1 MKFVTVYIA
10 RFNIISILLQKHST
24 MSLQQYNLLMSNL
37 LNEKHT
43 LAKLR
48 EKLERRRGKL
58 CRSYK
63 EKTTIN
69 NRFMNLHE
77 GHCAETC
84 CQLGCFLDHTSYL
97 TKILYSLLPKQ
108 WSGNSK

>member
-48 EKLERRRGKL
+48 EKLEGRRGKL

-63 EKTTIN
+63 GFGHLARN
-69 NRFMNLHE
+69 CRNRGGNKKGKVVPQNKFE
-77 GHCAETC
+77 
-84 CQLGCFLDHTSYL
+84 
-97 TKILYSLLPKQ
+97 ILSSRVMRCEVELRRQKRRAR
-108 WSGNSK
+108 